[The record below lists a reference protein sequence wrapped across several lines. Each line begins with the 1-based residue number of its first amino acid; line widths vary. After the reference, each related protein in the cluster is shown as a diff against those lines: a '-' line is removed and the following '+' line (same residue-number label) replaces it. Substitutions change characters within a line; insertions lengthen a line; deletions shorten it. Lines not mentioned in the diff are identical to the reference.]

1 MSKKTPYQL
10 PSHST
15 TFIQYTIFYFFNSHS
30 GNLLGEYNGYKD
42 VQEAVKSVDLGGDES
57 SRVFAHAEAYNNGVT
72 LSVVVF
78 ELLRNMILA
87 LVSVFICVL
96 FLMANFFATLIVC
109 GTVSITLLD
118 VAGKEF

>member
-1 MSKKTPYQL
+1 ML
-10 PSHST
+10 C
-15 TFIQYTIFYFFNSHS
+15 FVNSHS

-42 VQEAVKSVDLGGDES
+42 VQEAVKSVDLGGNES

-96 FLMANFFATLIVC
+96 FLMANFFATIIVC

-118 VAGKEF
+118 VAGKEFYY